1 MASAMPRMAMPVEE
15 CSVPATSVLD
25 HRVVAS
31 AYFLDAYRA
40 PLMDGQSS
48 VVDIFHAVFGHH
60 PLWIKRILIARNH
73 IATAYGL
80 DAPAASEIMNPE
92 RKTIYKVGD
101 TIGPWPIFSLTQD
114 ELVAGRDNK
123 HLDFRLSVLRQG
135 AGDAAHAVVSTV
147 CTTHNAFG
155 RVYLFFVI
163 PFHKWGVKYLIARAI
178 AAGRL

>member
-1 MASAMPRMAMPVEE
+1 MPVEE

-31 AYFLDAYRA
+31 AYFWDAYRA
-40 PLMDGQSS
+40 PLMDSQSS
-48 VVDIFHAVFGHH
+48 VVDIFHAVFG
-60 PLWIKRILIARNH
+60 
-73 IATAYGL
+73 L
-80 DAPAASEIMNPE
+80 DAPAASEIMIPG

-135 AGDAAHAVVSTV
+135 AGDAAHAAVSTV